1 MRRLA
6 KKYRL
11 LYVLFFFPFLSLFF
25 VWVYFFLS
33 LASYIPISS
42 EPTKAIKKI
51 FGMAIDSA
59 FLTRSSIFASIE
71 QILQQN
77 SNSLNLPYI
86 DLDISASDFA
96 KVADPN
102 FDKWI
107 NVKVRSD
114 LINSPLDFVDAKIKS
129 RGGSIWHHSE
139 SSPSFK
145 IDFSKSVPFFLSD
158 DFHLI
163 KVEDRARLGNYAS
176 YEIGRQVGI
185 ISPLSKFVN
194 VFRGGRLVGLYLLRT
209 KFDEA
214 MLRGNKR
221 MPGALYKQKIS
232 KNIWRISDFK
242 VSGVARDKKVD
253 ARLSKMVDVLKPNR
267 LVKNSLEIFDVFD
280 KHETAKWLA
289 FLNLIGGVHSD
300 RKHNHTFFDNPT
312 TGLIQP
318 VLDDPMGFGS
328 LLYPRGIDRIFHNP
342 VPKWDTPINERLTP
356 LLNVALRD
364 PTFVQIRNRYLDQFI
379 SEKLTEANLTTFL
392 EATWSK
398 IDSSV
403 INDRN
408 KTFIEATHSGWLPV
422 PLTYWK
428 YRASKSD
435 TKKWIKKR
443 INYLR
448 QQFNQTSLYVYL
460 NHENVQN
467 TEMSIFVDGNAGVK
481 FDCSGLSN
489 EQVRVKLGWQSDK
502 FFECEKTVDLI
513 PGVRENYDFK
523 YKYLRG
529 QGDYDY
535 YLSPSPIEYR
545 FIFSGS
551 VKLSKELIASLI
563 RHPFKSMDHVSVVFV
578 GKFSLDDLR
587 ARSAQSVSSFLSP
600 LSSIKNS
607 PITIGPGEV
616 AVTRDIVSLES
627 QDLIIKP
634 GTKLLLG
641 EGVSIISKGNF
652 YALASEAS
660 PIYVTQLDKGKN
672 WGVVGAVGPGCDD
685 ARISFVNADGGGL
698 AEIGS
703 LRLSG
708 MVSFRNCDNVVIEDS
723 VFGNNQNGDDTLHV
737 VNGNARLNNLTFE
750 KCFGDCIDFDYVNGS
765 AKSISVYKAGNDGFD
780 LMTSRVKLS
789 VYSADGIG
797 DKGISVGEGSRLS
810 TQDTNI
816 HDAAIGLAIK
826 DGSRVDAKMLVI
838 SQSKVGVSM
847 YPKNWRYGRTSEG
860 FILGSR
866 FKQNDLD
873 IELMGQAL
881 LHIDSSFNQDK
892 ISIANEAQIN
902 VW

>member
-6 KKYRL
+6 KNYRWL
-11 LYVLFFFPFLSLFF
+11 FLLFFFLFLSLFF
-25 VWVYFFLS
+25 IWVYFFVS
-33 LASYIPISS
+33 LASYRPISS
-42 EPTKAIKKI
+42 EPTKAIKHMI
-51 FGMAIDSA
+51 GMAIDSA
-59 FLTRSSIFASIE
+59 FLTRSSLFASFE

-77 SNSLNLPYI
+77 SNALNLPYI
-86 DLDISASDFA
+86 ELDISASDFA

-102 FDKWI
+102 FEQWI
-107 NVKVRSD
+107 NVKVRSN
-114 LINSPLDFVDAKIKS
+114 LIQSSLGFVDAKIKS

-145 IDFSKSVPFFLSD
+145 IDFSKSVPFFFSD

-163 KVEDRARLGNYAS
+163 KVEDRTRLGNYAS

-185 ISPLSKFVN
+185 ISPLSKLVN
-194 VFRGGRLVGLYLLRT
+194 VFRGGTLVGLYLLRT

-214 MLRGNKR
+214 MLRGNKF

-232 KNIWRISDFK
+232 KKIWRISDFE
-242 VSGVARDKKVD
+242 VSGVARDDKVD
-253 ARLSKMVDVLKPNR
+253 ARLGKMVDILNPNH
-267 LVKNSLEIFDVFD
+267 LAKNRLEIFDVFD

-300 RKHNHTFFDNPT
+300 RRHNHTFFDNPT

-328 LLYPRGIDRIFHNP
+328 LLYPRGLDRIFHNP
-342 VPKWDTPINERLTP
+342 VPKWDTPVNERLSP

-379 SEKLTEANLTTFL
+379 SEKFTEADLKTFL

-403 INDRN
+403 ASDRH

-422 PLTYWK
+422 PLTYWD
-428 YRASKSD
+428 YTASKLD

-443 INYLR
+443 INYLK
-448 QQFNQTSLYVYL
+448 QQFNNTSLYIYL
-460 NHENVQN
+460 NHENLQG
-467 TEMSIFVDGNAGVK
+467 TEISIFVDGNAGIE
-481 FDCSGLSN
+481 FDCSGLSK
-489 EQVRVKLGWQSDK
+489 EQVKVGLGWQSNE
-502 FFECEKTVDLI
+502 FFECEKTVDLL
-513 PGVRENYDFK
+513 PGVKENQDFE

-529 QGDYDY
+529 EGDYDY

-545 FIFSGS
+545 FLLSES
-551 VKLSKELIASLI
+551 VKLSRELIASLI
-563 RHPFKSMDHVSVVFV
+563 RHPFNSMDHVSVVFV
-578 GKFSLDDLR
+578 GKSGLDDLR
-587 ARSAQSVSSFLSP
+587 VRSAQSVSSSLST
-600 LSSIKNS
+600 LSSIKNL
-607 PITIGPGEV
+607 PITIGPGKV
-616 AVTRDIVSLES
+616 SVTRDIVSLES

-672 WGVVGAVGPGCDD
+672 WGVIGAVGSGCDD
-685 ARISFVNADGGGL
+685 ARISFVNAVGGGL
-698 AEIGS
+698 AEIGN

-723 VFGNNQNGDDTLHV
+723 VFGNNQDGDDTLHV
-737 VNGNARLNNLTFE
+737 VNGNATLNNLTFE

-765 AKSISVYKAGNDGFD
+765 ANSISVHNAGNDGFD
-780 LMTSRVKLS
+780 FMTSRVKLS
-789 VYSADGIG
+789 AYSANGIG
-797 DKGISVGEGSRLS
+797 DKGISVGEGTRLS
-810 TQDTNI
+810 TQNANI

-826 DGSRVDAKMLVI
+826 DGSRVDANMLVV
-838 SQSKVGVSM
+838 SRSKVGISM

-860 FILGSR
+860 FISGSR

-873 IELMGQAL
+873 VELMGQAL
-881 LHIDSSFNQDK
+881 LNIDSSFNQNK
-892 ISIANEAQIN
+892 ISIATEAQLN
-902 VW
+902 VR